1 MKKLCK
7 KLFIAFFAVLAITA
21 CSQDS
26 LLESENVISAQKTEL
41 QGRELA
47 NNLLASFGNSVT
59 RNSELVYPDYY
70 GGMYLDNAGTLV
82 IMATSDN

>member
-26 LLESENVISAQKTEL
+26 LLESENVISAQKQNFKGVSL
-41 QGRELA
+41 PIIYWH
-47 NNLLASFGNSVT
+47 LLVT
-59 RNSELVYPDYY
+59 V
-70 GGMYLDNAGTLV
+70 
-82 IMATSDN
+82 